1 MWEGSRWERYIGFQS
16 SGYHVFFFFFSSRR
30 RHTRFDCDWSSDVC
44 SSDLLPKSRTRS
56 ASCSQEILACSG
68 ERNTSSGNRMSP
80 SWRPMVVSGLRR
92 SKRCTAAPLSSSSTR
107 TMGGGALGGG
117 PPVAAG
123 DRRSGAGSTSGAPHV
138 GQNLVPAATGE
149 PQRPQLGPEPGAG
162 RDRGWGAGR
171 RGGAR
176 RGGRTWAPAATG
188 EPQRPQLGPE
198 PGAVRRRPQCGQN
211 GRRPLARPPQK
222 GHVSASGRVGATT
235 GGATP
240 RGPGTAVPT
249 AARLTPEAL
258 PTGLPPAPQNCAPA
272 SFSRPQ

>member
-1 MWEGSRWERYIGFQS
+1 
-16 SGYHVFFFFFSSRR
+16 
-30 RHTRFDCDWSSDVC
+30 
-44 SSDLLPKSRTRS
+44 
-56 ASCSQEILACSG
+56 
-68 ERNTSSGNRMSP
+68 NRVSP
-80 SWRPMVVSGLRR
+80 SGRPMVVAGLRR

-149 PQRPQLGPEPGAG
+149 PQRPQLGPEPGA
-162 RDRGWGAGR
+162 
-171 RGGAR
+171 
-176 RGGRTWAPAATG
+176 
-188 EPQRPQLGPE
+188 
-198 PGAVRRRPQCGQN
+198 VRRRPQCGQN

-240 RGPGTAVPT
+240 RVPGTAVPT
-249 AARLTPEAL
+249 AAALTPEAL
-258 PTGLPPAPQNCAPA
+258 PMGLPQSIQNCAPA

>member
-1 MWEGSRWERYIGFQS
+1 MG
-16 SGYHVFFFFFSSRR
+16 
-30 RHTRFDCDWSSDVC
+30 
-44 SSDLLPKSRTRS
+44 
-56 ASCSQEILACSG
+56 
-68 ERNTSSGNRMSP
+68 
-80 SWRPMVVSGLRR
+80 VSGVGR
-92 SKRCTAAPLSSSSTR
+92 SERWPGGPVVVGWSGAV
-107 TMGGGALGGG
+107 GGGGVGGG

-138 GQNLVPAATGE
+138 GQNLV
-149 PQRPQLGPEPGAG
+149 
-162 RDRGWGAGR
+162 
-171 RGGAR
+171 
-176 RGGRTWAPAATG
+176 PAATG

-240 RGPGTAVPT
+240 RVPGTAVPT
-249 AARLTPEAL
+249 AAALTPEAL
-258 PTGLPPAPQNCAPA
+258 PMGLPQSIQNCAPA